1 MPILENRKVCA
12 IIQSYSIF
20 GLGERE
26 LLLGLAS
33 PTGDF
38 LAGDASATGERR
50 GDGERERLGDGERR
64 RGEGERLRG
73 EAERLR
79 GEGVRP
85 RGEGERYLR
94 GLPLLPPPPPPP
106 PLVGLPRP
114 GLL

>member
-1 MPILENRKVCA
+1 MRNYTELH
-12 IIQSYSIF
+12 SFF

-26 LLLGLAS
+26 FLLGLAS
-33 PTGDF
+33 PPTGDF
-38 LAGDASATGERR
+38 LAGDGDRVADVRTAAGERR

-79 GEGVRP
+79 GDGERPP

-94 GLPLLPPPPPPP
+94 GLLL
-106 PLVGLPRP
+106 LGLPR